1 MIMYIYKYICIS
13 DVIIFGIFFIVN
25 YCGELVVVEN
35 GYILYFSGVVFGLFV
50 IFICFL
56 GFFLL
61 GFVNI
66 MC

>member
-1 MIMYIYKYICIS
+1 MIKILCMYVYISNIVIYS
-13 DVIIFGIFFIVN
+13 IFFIVN